1 MDSINQNQTE
11 CNHENLNAAIAVEK
25 LKEIVDKAKS
35 CFFTTSVDSGFRTRP
50 MNVQEVDDEGNL
62 WFLSADDSHKNLELK
77 DNPFVQLYFQGS
89 PHSDFLSLEGKAT
102 ISRDKQRIKDLWQFV
117 IGTWFTEGVD
127 DPRITVIKVTPIE
140 GYYWDNKHGNTIA
153 GIKMLFGAMIQKTMD
168 DSIEGELQFTHG
180 SVKSD

>member
-1 MDSINQNQTE
+1 M
-11 CNHENLNAAIAVEK
+11 
-25 LKEIVDKAKS
+25 
-35 CFFTTSVDSGFRTRP
+35 
-50 MNVQEVDDEGNL
+50 
-62 WFLSADDSHKNLELK
+62 
-77 DNPFVQLYFQGS
+77 
-89 PHSDFLSLEGKAT
+89 EGKAT

-117 IGTWFTEGVD
+117 IGTWFTEGID

-180 SVKSD
+180 SVKPD